1 MQMLIDEESRR
12 VLEEKFEKEMKRNVE
27 IYYFVEKHEH
37 SHDEH
42 SHHEHIHLDEIVD
55 QFLQELSELSKG
67 KIEIKKFGLNSKEAK
82 EFSVDRNLTIIIDPR
97 NGYRIFYI
105 GSPLGEEAW
114 AFIDTIV
121 QVSKDESNISKKS
134 KEKLKDLNKN
144 VEIQVFVTPQCPY
157 CPYQVLL
164 VNNIAIE
171 KKGLV
176 HAKCIESLENPDLAD
191 KFNVQAVPH
200 TVINEKQELIGVQPE
215 DRMVEA
221 ILKEG

>member
-1 MQMLIDEESRR
+1 MLIDEESRR
-12 VLEEKFEKEMKRNVE
+12 VLEEKFEKEMKRKVE
-27 IYYFVEKHEH
+27 AYYFVEKREHEN
-37 SHDEH
+37 S
-42 SHHEHIHLDEIVD
+42 HEHIHLDEIVD

-67 KIEIKKFGLNSKEAK
+67 KIEIKKFELNSKEAK
-82 EFSVDRNLTIIIDPR
+82 EFGVDRSLTILIDPK
-97 NGYRIFYI
+97 NGYKICYI

-134 KEKLKDLNKN
+134 KEKLKSLNKN
-144 VEIQVFVTPQCPY
+144 VEILVFVTPQCPY

-171 KKGLV
+171 KKDLIFV
-176 HAKCIESLENPDLAD
+176 KCIEALENPDLAD

-200 TVINEKQELIGVQPE
+200 TIINGKEELIGVQPE
-215 DRMVEA
+215 DRMIEN